1 MAKAWI
7 RDRWLKSKAVVDG
20 VELTPTTGMKR
31 QVAANPDTADVP
43 AVLRTADYG
52 RGMRWQVC
60 WRADG
65 RQHRESLPT
74 REAAEARAAELNDD
88 IRSGRYV
95 DPRGGNRTLDEVFP
109 LWLADHTGVRP
120 ATIDNYIRHYNG
132 MVRPRFGSTR
142 IGDIDERAVKAWVAD
157 LDSGAIRTK
166 YGEPYTKGAIKTG
179 VRRLL
184 GSMLRYAVRRRWIM
198 ADPTAGVR
206 LPRAP
211 MQRVDAFTPAEA
223 RAIAD
228 AAGTL
233 RTPTG
238 RPCGRPMDRLIVLL
252 LASTGMRP
260 GEMAALDVRD
270 VDLAHGTINV
280 DKTMTKAEAG
290 HYRYVQGDTKTP
302 QGPPAPADTAVPA
315 RRAGGA
321 GRRPR
326 RRRTPVH
333 LPARRTP
340 PLRPVVQARVPPRHG
355 RRRNRPRRAH
365 PDPLL
370 PAPHVRVRR
379 HRGRRRRQDIAG
391 AHGPRGR
398 HRDPEHVRRR
408 LRRPPRRGRRRRVRR
423 VRRRARPDTHGR
435 AFLNNFPPGVSQSI
449 RWFSMLPR
457 CYPARHP

>member
-43 AVLRTADYG
+43 AALRTADYG

-95 DPRGGNRTLDEVFP
+95 DPRGRNRTLDEVFP

-184 GSMLRYAVRRRWIM
+184 GSMLRYAVRLRWIM

-206 LPRAP
+206 LPRA
-211 MQRVDAFTPAEA
+211 
-223 RAIAD
+223 
-228 AAGTL
+228 
-233 RTPTG
+233 
-238 RPCGRPMDRLIVLL
+238 RPCN
-252 LASTGMRP
+252 ASTRSP
-260 GEMAALDVRD
+260 
-270 VDLAHGTINV
+270 
-280 DKTMTKAEAG
+280 
-290 HYRYVQGDTKTP
+290 
-302 QGPPAPADTAVPA
+302 
-315 RRAGGA
+315 
-321 GRRPR
+321 
-326 RRRTPVH
+326 
-333 LPARRTP
+333 
-340 PLRPVVQARVPPRHG
+340 
-355 RRRNRPRRAH
+355 RPRRA
-365 PDPLL
+365 PSPTRPERSAPR
-370 PAPHVRVRR
+370 PA
-379 HRGRRRRQDIAG
+379 
-391 AHGPRGR
+391 
-398 HRDPEHVRRR
+398 
-408 LRRPPRRGRRRRVRR
+408 
-423 VRRRARPDTHGR
+423 GR
-435 AFLNNFPPGVSQSI
+435 ADGPWTASSSCSSPP
-449 RWFSMLPR
+449 PA
-457 CYPARHP
+457 CAPARWPPSTCATSTSRTARSTSTRP

>member
-43 AVLRTADYG
+43 AALRTADYG

-184 GSMLRYAVRRRWIM
+184 GSMLRYAVRLRWIM

-206 LPRAP
+206 
-211 MQRVDAFTPAEA
+211 
-223 RAIAD
+223 
-228 AAGTL
+228 
-233 RTPTG
+233 
-238 RPCGRPMDRLIVLL
+238 LL

-302 QGPPAPADTAVPA
+302 K
-315 RRAGGA
+315 
-321 GRRPR
+321 
-326 RRRTPVH
+326 
-333 LPARRTP
+333 
-340 PLRPVVQARVPPRHG
+340 G
-355 RRRNRPRRAH
+355 RRRLPIPPFLRDGLEELVAGRDGGEPLFTSPRGERLLYAQWSKRVFRPAMAAAGID
-365 PDPLL
+365 PDGRTLTL
-370 PAPHVRVRR
+370 YSLR
-379 HRGRRRRQDIAG
+379 HTFASVAIAAG
-391 AHGPRGR
+391 ADVKTLQELMGHE
-398 HRDPEHVRRR
+398 DATVT
-408 LRRPPRRGRRRRVRR
+408 LNTYAAAFADRRVE
-423 VRRRARPDTHGR
+423 VAGAVSD
-435 AFLNNFPPGVSQSI
+435 AFDDALGQTPTDGHF
-449 RWFSMLPR
+449 
-457 CYPARHP
+457 

>member
-43 AVLRTADYG
+43 AALRTADYG

-228 AAGTL
+228 AAGKL

>member
-43 AVLRTADYG
+43 AALRTADYG

-260 GEMAALDVRD
+260 G
-270 VDLAHGTINV
+270 LA
-280 DKTMTKAEAG
+280 TM
-290 HYRYVQGDTKTP
+290 Y
-302 QGPPAPADTAVPA
+302 
-315 RRAGGA
+315 
-321 GRRPR
+321 
-326 RRRTPVH
+326 
-333 LPARRTP
+333 
-340 PLRPVVQARVPPRHG
+340 
-355 RRRNRPRRAH
+355 
-365 PDPLL
+365 
-370 PAPHVRVRR
+370 
-379 HRGRRRRQDIAG
+379 
-391 AHGPRGR
+391 
-398 HRDPEHVRRR
+398 
-408 LRRPPRRGRRRRVRR
+408 
-423 VRRRARPDTHGR
+423 
-435 AFLNNFPPGVSQSI
+435 
-449 RWFSMLPR
+449 
-457 CYPARHP
+457 